1 MTEEQ
6 PKIHIDAGWKAEARA
21 EKERLAKESE
31 MATAERADRPGPG
44 ELPKA
49 DFRSLVNMLASQAF
63 MGLGALADPKS
74 GRPVV
79 DLPGSRFAIELL
91 AMMGEKTK
99 GNLDDEESK
108 ELTQLLTE
116 LRARFVQISEM
127 VAKQNVGDVDAAA
140 APPGSC

>member
-31 MATAERADRPGPG
+31 KATAERVDRPGPG

-140 APPGSC
+140 APPGS